1 VVACIVINE
10 IKAFDTYSG
19 GSTKVVVIHNDGIVF
34 IPDKQII
41 EIYNEALDDISSSL
55 SQALIYKNK
64 ITKEMFKQFFPKN

>member
-1 VVACIVINE
+1 LNYNIVVTCIVINE

-41 EIYNEALDDISSSL
+41 EIYNQALDDISSS
-55 SQALIYKNK
+55 
-64 ITKEMFKQFFPKN
+64 